1 MAQSPAHSSDHHDHH
16 HGAGHHDPQDLKLLG
31 FWIFLVTDVIMF
43 ATLFATFIVLR
54 GNTDGSVTGA
64 ELLEMNGIIISTFLL
79 LTSSFTSGVAVL
91 AMHQNKIKQMIIW
104 LVITGLLGAGFL
116 WLEVSEFIHLVH
128 EGATLQTSAY
138 WSAFFTLVGTHGVH
152 VTIGLFWMI
161 AIIIQIVRRG
171 LNSDTKGKVTVFSLY
186 WHFLDAV
193 WIFLLSIVYLMEVM

>member
-1 MAQSPAHSSDHHDHH
+1 MAQSPAHGSDHHDHH
-16 HGAGHHDPQDLKLLG
+16 AAGHHDPQDLKLLG

-116 WLEVSEFIHLVH
+116 YLEVNEFLHLIH

-152 VTIGLFWMI
+152 VTVGLFWMI

-171 LNSDTKGKVTVFSLY
+171 LTADTKGKVTVFSLY

>member
-1 MAQSPAHSSDHHDHH
+1 MAQSPAHGSDHHDHH
-16 HGAGHHDPQDLKLLG
+16 AAGHHDPQDLKLLG

-54 GNTDGSVTGA
+54 GGTDGNVTGA

-116 WLEVSEFIHLVH
+116 YLEVNEFLHLIH

-152 VTIGLFWMI
+152 VTVGLFWMI

-171 LNSDTKGKVTVFSLY
+171 LTADTKGKVTVFSLY

>member
-1 MAQSPAHSSDHHDHH
+1 MAQSPAHGSDHHDHH
-16 HGAGHHDPQDLKLLG
+16 AAGHHDPQDLKLLG

-54 GNTDGSVTGA
+54 GGTDGGPTGA

-116 WLEVSEFIHLVH
+116 YLEVNEFLHLIH
-128 EGATLQTSAY
+128 EGATLQTSAF

-152 VTIGLFWMI
+152 VTVGLFWMI

-171 LNSDTKGKVTVFSLY
+171 LTADTKGKVTVFSLY

>member
-1 MAQSPAHSSDHHDHH
+1 MAQSPAHGSDHHDHH
-16 HGAGHHDPQDLKLLG
+16 AAGHHDPQDLKLLG

-43 ATLFATFIVLR
+43 STLFATFIVLR
-54 GNTDGSVTGA
+54 GGTDGGPTGA
-64 ELLEMNGIIISTFLL
+64 DLLEINGIIISTFLL

-116 WLEVSEFIHLVH
+116 YLEVNEFLHLIH
-128 EGATLQTSAY
+128 EGATLQTSAF
-138 WSAFFTLVGTHGVH
+138 WSSFFTLVGTHGVH
-152 VTIGLFWMI
+152 VTVGLFWMI
-161 AIIIQIVRRG
+161 SIIIQIVRRG
-171 LNSDTKGKVTVFSLY
+171 LTDDTKGKVTVFSLY

>member
-1 MAQSPAHSSDHHDHH
+1 MAQSPAHGSDHHDHH
-16 HGAGHHDPQDLKLLG
+16 AAGHHDPQDLKLLG

-54 GNTDGSVTGA
+54 GGTDGGPTGA
-64 ELLEMNGIIISTFLL
+64 ELLEINGIIISTFLL

-104 LVITGLLGAGFL
+104 LVVTGLLGAGFL
-116 WLEVSEFIHLVH
+116 YLEVNEFLHLIH
-128 EGATLQTSAY
+128 EGATLQTSAF

-152 VTIGLFWMI
+152 VTVGLFWMI
-161 AIIIQIVRRG
+161 SIIIQIVRRG
-171 LNSDTKGKVTVFSLY
+171 LTSDTKGKVTVFSLY

>member
-1 MAQSPAHSSDHHDHH
+1 MAQSPAHGSDHHDHH
-16 HGAGHHDPQDLKLLG
+16 AAGHHDPQDLKLLG

-54 GNTDGSVTGA
+54 GGTDGGPTGA

-91 AMHQNKIKQMIIW
+91 AMNQNKIKQMIIW

-116 WLEVSEFIHLVH
+116 YLEINEFLHLIH

-152 VTIGLFWMI
+152 VTVGLFWMI

-171 LNSDTKGKVTVFSLY
+171 LTADTKGKVTVFSLY

>member
-1 MAQSPAHSSDHHDHH
+1 MAQSPAHGTDHHDHH
-16 HGAGHHDPQDLKLLG
+16 AAGHHDPQDLKLLG
-31 FWIFLVTDVIMF
+31 FWMFLVTDVIMF
-43 ATLFATFIVLR
+43 GTLFATFMVLR
-54 GNTDGSVTGA
+54 GNTDGSITGA
-64 ELLEMNGIIISTFLL
+64 EVLEMNGIIISTFLL

-91 AMHQNKIKQMIIW
+91 AMNQNKVKQMIIW
-104 LVITGLLGAGFL
+104 LVITGLLGAAFL
-116 WLEVSEFIHLVH
+116 GLEVTEFIHLVH

-152 VTIGLFWMI
+152 VAVGLFWMI

-171 LNSDTKGKVTVFSLY
+171 LNSDTRGKVTVFSLY